1 MSADANKTM
10 LVPVSQQ
17 TDTLTNA
24 TMQQESYADFKNLS
38 MMRAKTRNAPDE
50 QKFVDIGN
58 PFLALASDIF
68 KQVDILQN
76 SYDIG
81 SLDEVRNALIEEMDY
96 FTEAMN
102 QKGVEKSQIMLA
114 RYLLCTFVDEMIGTT
129 YWGKD
134 NNWANASLLG
144 HFYNET
150 YGGEK
155 FFQALEELQRAPAKY
170 FDLLELIYVCI
181 SLGFQGKYRIMN
193 KGKMELDSIRE
204 NLYRQMKMMNVRQ
217 SKNFYAAH
225 KVSSDRNTLFH
236 KTSYKILALSIVV
249 MLSLIYGILTFSLA
263 NKEDK
268 AMELFTEKLNKYASE
283 SPTSL
288 AAPKQPI
295 EIVKEKNE

>member
-17 TDTLTNA
+17 TDTLTNT
-24 TMQQESYADFKNLS
+24 TMHQESYAEFKNMS
-38 MMRAKTRNAPDE
+38 MMRAKVRNTPDE
-50 QKFVDIGN
+50 QKYTDIGN
-58 PFLALASDIF
+58 PFLTHSSDLF

-81 SLDEVRNALIEEMDY
+81 SLEEVRNALIEEMEY
-96 FTEAMN
+96 FTQAMN
-102 QKGVEKSQIMLA
+102 QQGVEKPQIMLS

-134 NNWANASLLG
+134 NNWANSSLLG

-155 FFQALEELQRAPAKY
+155 FFQVLEELQRAPAKY

-181 SLGFQGKYRIMN
+181 SLGFQGKFRIKN

-204 NLYRQMKMMNVRQ
+204 NLFRQMKMMNVRQ
-217 SKNFYAAH
+217 SQNFYSAH
-225 KVSSDRNTLFH
+225 KVSSERNTLFH

-268 AMELFTEKLNKYASE
+268 AMQLFVDKYNTYVSE
-283 SPTSL
+283 SQTPPHKTQQ
-288 AAPKQPI
+288 PK
-295 EIVKEKNE
+295 EIMKEKNE